1 MPYPSND
8 IKKTKVNI
16 YGGGSAAIFTACL
29 LDPYKFEISVFE
41 KNKALGRK
49 FLVAGKG
56 GFNLTHAEVKTN
68 FIERYL
74 PKEPLSEA
82 FNQFDNNYFRKWLE
96 EIGIPT
102 YVGTSKRVF
111 PIKGIKPIDVLNAIE
126 KKLKDNKVHIV
137 LNHNWKG
144 FDDDKKKNKN
154 AITVF
159 AFGGA
164 SWKVTGSDGAWVNA
178 FKEKNISI
186 DPFQASNC
194 SFQINWSAPLIKNIS
209 GEAIKNAVFSCGN
222 KTHKGEAVITQFGIE
237 GSGVYPLSSEVRE
250 ALKKN
255 CKAIIHIDLKPDLTV
270 NDIIKKL
277 SSLKVNRKQQLEKAL
292 HLSKASIELLK
303 VNCTKEEYL
312 NDEFISQLIKKLPLE
327 IIGLAP
333 IDAAISTVGGIS
345 FDELTENF
353 ELKKL
358 PDHFCIG
365 EMVNWDAPTG
375 GYLLQMCFSMAAHLA
390 NHLNTNF

>member
-1 MPYPSND
+1 MPLHKND
-8 IKKTKVNI
+8 NKKTKVNI
-16 YGGGSAAIFTACL
+16 YGGGSASIFAACL
-29 LDPYKFEISVFE
+29 LDPNKFEISIFE

-56 GFNLTHAEVKTN
+56 GFNLTHTEDKTN

-74 PKEPLSEA
+74 PKEPLIKP
-82 FNQFDNNYFRKWLE
+82 FNKFDNIYFRKWLE
-96 EIGIPT
+96 EIGIQT

-126 KKLKDNKVHIV
+126 KKLNENKVRIV
-137 LNHNWKG
+137 LNHNWQDFEEVHKT
-144 FDDDKKKNKN
+144 NEN
-154 AITVF
+154 AITIF

-164 SWKVTGSDGAWVNA
+164 SWKVTGSDGSWIEQFN
-178 FKEKNISI
+178 KNNITTI
-186 DPFQASNC
+186 PFQASNC
-194 SFQINWSAPLIKNIS
+194 AFQINWSKSLIDNID

-222 KTHKGEAVITQFGIE
+222 KTHKGEAVLTQFGIE

-250 ALKKN
+250 ALNKN
-255 CKAIIHIDLKPDLTV
+255 NKTIIHIDLKPDLTV

-277 SSLKVNRKQQLEKAL
+277 SSVKANRKQQLEKTL
-292 HLSKASIELLK
+292 HLSKAGIELIK
-303 VNCTKEEYL
+303 ANCNKEDYL
-312 NDEFISQLIKKLPLE
+312 NDDFIAQLIKKLPLE

-333 IDAAISTVGGIS
+333 IDEAISTVGGIS
-345 FDELTENF
+345 FDELTDNF

-365 EMVNWDAPTG
+365 EMLDWDAPTG